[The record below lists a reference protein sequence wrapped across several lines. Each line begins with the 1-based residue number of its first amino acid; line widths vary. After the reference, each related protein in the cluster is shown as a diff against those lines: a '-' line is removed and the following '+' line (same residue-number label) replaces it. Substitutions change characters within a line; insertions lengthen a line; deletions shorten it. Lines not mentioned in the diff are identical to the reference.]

1 MGMRSA
7 ARMPK
12 LTRRSRILIMIALGV
27 IVLLLAGP
35 RLIDAYVDWL
45 WFGELGYRSVFT
57 TMLATRIVVCL
68 VAGVV
73 VGGIVFGGLALAYR
87 TRPVFV
93 PDADNDPVAR
103 YRAVVL
109 ARLRLVGI
117 GIPAAIGLLA
127 GIVAQS
133 YWARIQLFLHGGD
146 FGVRDPQFG
155 RDLGFYAFELP
166 FYRLM
171 LSYMLVSVFLAFV
184 ANLVAHYIFGGIRL
198 SGRTGALSRS
208 ARVQLVSL
216 VGVLVLLK
224 AVAYWLDRYE
234 LLSHTRGGK
243 PFTGAGYTDI
253 NAVLPAKLILM
264 AIALIC
270 AAAVFSAIAM
280 RDLRIP
286 AIGLVLLL
294 LSSLIVGAGWP
305 LIVEQISVK
314 PNAAQKESE
323 YISRSITATRQAYG
337 LTSDVVTYRNYS
349 GDSPATAQQVAA
361 DRATTSNIRLLDP
374 TIVSPAFTQFQQ
386 GKNFYYFPDQLSIDR
401 YLDRNGNLRDYVVAA
416 RELNPDRLIDNQ
428 RDWINRHT
436 VYTHGNGFIASPA
449 NTVRGIAN
457 DPNQNGGYPE
467 FLVNVVGANGTVVSD
482 GPAPLDQPRIY
493 FGPVISNTSADYA
506 IVGRNGDDREYDY
519 ETNIDTKRYTYTG
532 SGGVPLGGWLARS
545 VFAAKFAERNFLFS
559 NVIGSNSKILFNRDP
574 AQRVEAVAP
583 WLTTDSAVYPAI
595 VNKRLVWIVDGYTT
609 LDNYPYSELTS
620 LSSATADSNEVAF
633 NRLVP
638 DKKVSYIRN
647 SVKATVDAYDGT
659 VTLYQQDEKDP
670 VLKAWM
676 QVFPGTVKPK
686 SDIAPELAEHLRYPE
701 DLFKVQRML
710 LAKYHVND
718 PVTFFSTSD
727 FWDVPLDPN
736 PTASSYQP
744 PYYIVAKNIAKDDN
758 SASYQLISAMNRF
771 KRDYLAAYI
780 SASSDPATYGNL
792 TVLTIPGQVNG
803 PKLANNAITTDP
815 AVSQDLGVIGRDN
828 QNRIRW
834 GNLLTLPVARGGL
847 LYVEPVYAS
856 PGASDAASS
865 YPRLIR
871 VAMMYNDKVGYGPTV
886 RDALT
891 GLFGPGAGATATGIA
906 PTEAAV
912 PPSPAANPPPPASGP
927 QPPPVTA
934 RPRFPS
940 GRSPYRRPKLLRC
953 RRSRLP
959 SARRGMRR
967 RRATSPPTGRRCSD
981 LMRPSPSSTTPGSQ
995 SGRSR
1000 RADAEV
1006 ADFTGNRGLL
1016 RLLTGARRLPD
1027 PRGRPLEPGLA
1038 PHPVGHLAA
1047 STDSPR
1053 PSGAGTGG
1061 VNARRAPLGSDEV
1074 GIVELAVVIRC
1085 PGLENGEA
1093 RLHGQQV
1100 AQPRTGTVEGH
1111 TVSVHHILANLRAQT
1126 ELELP
1131 AGSFLELPRRG
1142 CRDEGTARER
1152 QRDPGGQLK
1161 AGRGRRGDSCV

>member
-1 MGMRSA
+1 
-7 ARMPK
+7 MPK
-12 LTRRSRILIMIALGV
+12 LTRRSRILVAVALSV
-27 IVLLLAGP
+27 IVLLLVGP
-35 RLIDAYVDWL
+35 RLIDGYVDWL

-57 TMLATRIVVCL
+57 TVLLTRL
-68 VAGVV
+68 VIFLISGVL
-73 VGGIVFGGLALAYR
+73 VGGTVFGALALAYR

-93 PDADNDPVAR
+93 PSDGNDPVAR
-103 YRAVVL
+103 YRSLVL
-109 ARLRLVGI
+109 SRLRLIGI
-117 GIPAAIGLLA
+117 GIPVVVGVLA
-127 GIVAQS
+127 GVVGQT
-133 YWARIQLFLHGGD
+133 YWVRIQLFLHGGD
-146 FGVRDPQFG
+146 FGIRDPQFG
-155 RDLGFYAFELP
+155 KDLGFYAFDLP
-166 FYRLM
+166 FYRLVLGYFFVAM
-171 LSYMLVSVFLAFV
+171 FLALL
-184 ANLVAHYIFGGIRL
+184 ANLVAHYVFGGIRL

-208 ARVQLVSL
+208 ARIQLVSL

-224 AVAYWLDRYE
+224 AAAYWLDRYE

-253 NAVLPAKLILM
+253 NAVLPAKLILA

-270 AAAVFSAIAM
+270 AGAVFSAIVL

-323 YISRSITATRQAYG
+323 YIARSITATRQAYG
-337 LTSDVVTYRNYS
+337 LTDAVVTYRNYS
-349 GDSPATAQQVAA
+349 GDGRATAQQVAA

-374 TIVSPAFTQFQQ
+374 TIVSPAFTQFEQ
-386 GKNFYYFPDQLSIDR
+386 GKNFYYFPDQLAVDR
-401 YLDRNGNLRDYVVAA
+401 YYDSDGHLRDYVVAA

-467 FLVNVVGANGTVVSD
+467 FLVNVVGANGSVVSD
-482 GPAPLDQPRIY
+482 GPAQLDQPRIY
-493 FGPVISNTSADYA
+493 YGPVIASTPADYA
-506 IVGRNGDDREYDY
+506 IVGRNGADREYDY
-519 ETNIDTKRYTYTG
+519 ETNTETKNYTYTG
-532 SGGVPLGGWLARS
+532 SGGVPIGSWMSRS

-559 NVIGSNSKILFNRDP
+559 NVIGSNSKIIFNRDP

-595 VNKRLVWIVDGYTT
+595 VSKRMVWIIDAYTT

-620 LSSATADSNEVAF
+620 LSSATADSTEVAF
-633 NRLVP
+633 NRLAP
-638 DKKVSYIRN
+638 DKQVSYIRN

-659 VTLYQQDEKDP
+659 VTLYAQDEQDP

-686 SDIAPELAEHLRYPE
+686 SDITPELAAHLRYPE

-718 PVTFFSTSD
+718 PITFFSTSD

-744 PYYIVAKNIAKDDN
+744 PYYIVAKNIAKDDD

-780 SASSDPATYGNL
+780 SASSDPATYGKI

-815 AVSQDLGVIGRDN
+815 VVSQDLGVIGRDN
-828 QNRIRW
+828 QNRIKW
-834 GNLLTLPVARGGL
+834 GNLLTLPVAEGGL

-856 PGASDAASS
+856 PGSSDAASS

-871 VAMMYNDKVGYGPTV
+871 VAMMYGDKIGYGPTV
-886 RDALT
+886 GDALT
-891 GLFGPGAGATATGIA
+891 GLFGPGAGATAAGIA
-906 PTEAAV
+906 PPAAGVPDNPAPGSPPPADAAPADSPSSAQAAV
-912 PPSPAANPPPPASGP
+912 PPASNATTLSPARAAALKEIQSAIGA
-927 QPPPVTA
+927 A
-934 RPRFPS
+934 RDAQKKGDFAAY
-940 GRSPYRRPKLLRC
+940 GAALQ
-953 RRSRLP
+953 RL
-959 SARRGMRR
+959 
-967 RRATSPPTGRRCSD
+967 D
-981 LMRPSPSSTTPGSQ
+981 
-995 SGRSR
+995 
-1000 RADAEV
+1000 DAI
-1006 ADFTGNRGLL
+1006 AKFN
-1016 RLLTGARRLPD
+1016 
-1027 PRGRPLEPGLA
+1027 
-1038 PHPVGHLAA
+1038 
-1047 STDSPR
+1047 
-1053 PSGAGTGG
+1053 
-1061 VNARRAPLGSDEV
+1061 NA
-1074 GIVELAVVIRC
+1074 
-1085 PGLENGEA
+1085 
-1093 RLHGQQV
+1093 
-1100 AQPRTGTVEGH
+1100 
-1111 TVSVHHILANLRAQT
+1111 
-1126 ELELP
+1126 
-1131 AGSFLELPRRG
+1131 
-1142 CRDEGTARER
+1142 
-1152 QRDPGGQLK
+1152 K
-1161 AGRGRRGDSCV
+1161 